1 MESHV
6 ARRTSA
12 NSKAINQTL
21 FQEFIHNKKIY
32 KINITMKIALFTNEF
47 PPNIYGG
54 AGVHIDFLSQELSKL
69 GQIEVRCFGD
79 QIEDSNNMHVRGID
93 SHLGKMVDES
103 NTHIKMFHNLSKN
116 VEMSQAT
123 PQADII
129 HCHTWYTHLA
139 GVFTRELLQVPL
151 ILTTHSLETHRP
163 WKVEQL
169 GNGYFLSRWIENSA
183 YNTADGI
190 IAVSEQMKTD
200 VIEAYGVAPEKVTV
214 IHNGIDPDYYKP
226 TFDTELLESLGI
238 DPNIPFVLFV
248 GRITRQKGISG
259 LIESAKHFN
268 KNCQIVLCAGAPDT
282 KEIAEETELLIANLK
297 KEREGVILIS
307 EMLPRDKIKVLYSH
321 ARVFACP
328 SLYEPFGIINLE
340 AMSCETPVVGSHVG
354 GIPEIIIEGKTGYLV
369 PLESVSRTDF
379 NPANPEAFQKAFAD
393 KINMLLDD
401 EALATRMGKAGRERV
416 LELFSWESIAKTTF
430 DYYQKVID
438 GFVKE
443 KA

>member
-1 MESHV
+1 
-6 ARRTSA
+6 
-12 NSKAINQTL
+12 
-21 FQEFIHNKKIY
+21 
-32 KINITMKIALFTNEF
+32 MKIALFTNEF

-54 AGVHIDFLSQELSKL
+54 AGVHIDFLSQELTKL
-69 GQIEVRCFGD
+69 AQVEVRCFGEQD
-79 QIEDSNNMHVRGID
+79 VSIENMNVQGIT
-93 SHLGKMVDES
+93 SSLTKMVDNS
-103 NTHIKMFHNLSKN
+103 NPHIKMFHNLSKN
-116 VEMSQAT
+116 VELSQAT
-123 PQADII
+123 PNADIV

-139 GVFTRELLQVPL
+139 GIFTRELLQVPL

-190 IAVSEQMKTD
+190 IAVSKQMKDD
-200 VIEAYGVAPEKVTV
+200 VVEAYGVAPEKVTV
-214 IHNGIDPDYYKP
+214 IHNGIDPEFYQP
-226 TFDTELLESLGI
+226 TFDNDLLAQYNI
-238 DPNIPFVLFV
+238 DPTIPFVLFV
-248 GRITRQKGISG
+248 GRITRQKGISQ
-259 LIESAKHFN
+259 LIAAAKHFN

-282 KEIAEETELLIANLK
+282 KEIAEETEALIADLC

-307 EMLPRDKIKVLYSH
+307 EMLPREKIKVLYSH

-340 AMSCETPVVGSHVG
+340 AMACETPVVGSQVG
-354 GIPEIIIEGKTGYLV
+354 GIPEIIVEGESGYLI
-369 PLESVSRTDF
+369 PLESVSRTNF
-379 NPANPEAFQKAFAD
+379 NPANPEAFQKAFAA
-393 KINMLLDD
+393 KINILLDD
-401 EALATRMGKAGRERV
+401 EALATRMGKSGRERV
-416 LELFSWESIAKTTF
+416 LKIFSWESIAKTTF